1 MKSETVNLR
10 DQISSMK
17 REKVRQENKKET
29 FEDLLKRENY
39 KKGKIIGQ
47 MKSEASVQNIAKN
60 FRERASASWTFLI
73 FSQASEREL
82 DNVFFSPSERASS
95 PARSQARSRSRSPLA
110 RACMLASFVALA
122 LSLDMKLALY
132 IKLAL
137 YMKLARALQL
147 ASLLLL

>member
-1 MKSETVNLR
+1 MGAESSLAVKKTADVKNIETSR
-10 DQISSMK
+10 
-17 REKVRQENKKET
+17 T
-29 FEDLLKRENY
+29 
-39 KKGKIIGQ
+39 
-47 MKSEASVQNIAKN
+47 SVQNIARN

-73 FSQASEREL
+73 FSQGSEREL
-82 DNVFFSPSERASS
+82 DNVFFSRASEL
-95 PARSQARSRSRSPLA
+95 ARPLALKLARALA

-122 LSLDMKLALY
+122 LALDMKLALY